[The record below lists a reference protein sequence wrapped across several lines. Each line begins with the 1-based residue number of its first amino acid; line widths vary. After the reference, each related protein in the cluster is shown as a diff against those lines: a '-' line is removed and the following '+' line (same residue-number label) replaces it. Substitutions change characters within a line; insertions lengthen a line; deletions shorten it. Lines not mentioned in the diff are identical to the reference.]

1 MQTPN
6 QMPTPHLTDAEIDD
20 ICAGLK
26 QNAAKIRFL
35 QGLGLQVDRK
45 PNGRPLVARGE
56 WDRCFNPTPSP
67 AAAAPVRTNGPR
79 WKNIPT

>member
-1 MQTPN
+1 MH
-6 QMPTPHLTDAEIDD
+6 TPHLSDAEIDD

-56 WDRCFNPTPSP
+56 WDRRFNPSPSP

>member
-1 MQTPN
+1 
-6 QMPTPHLTDAEIDD
+6 MPTPHLTDAEIDD

-56 WDRCFNPTPSP
+56 WDRRYNPNAT
-67 AAAAPVRTNGPR
+67 AANPVRTNGPR